1 MAYFVGEGVVMMFTK
16 KPHTDFG
23 INSRRFISRSFWNL
37 VMWTKAKTHEPL

>member
-23 INSRRFISRSFWNL
+23 INSRRFISRSFLEFSN
-37 VMWTKAKTHEPL
+37 VDKSKDP